1 MRTCTGGCA
10 LCISRGAR
18 WPRAQVQTIG
28 FLSHLRSKGVHRPF
42 MVVGPLSTLPN
53 WVSEF
58 ARWCPSMPCILYHGS
73 KPERTALRSKRMP
86 TGAPRR
92 RRASCYALEPAIS
105 PQAIVKHRC
114 ENRRDNRSR
123 CLHASAQGQPA
134 QPAAPTLLSAHPS
147 LPYAAQAR

>member
-1 MRTCTGGCA
+1 VTAPIVRPLSAHALGLRCA
-10 LCISRGAR
+10 FSQWAR
-18 WPRAQVQTIG
+18 RPRAQVQTIG
-28 FLSHLRSKGVHRPF
+28 FLSHLRSKGVHGPF

-92 RRASCYALEPAIS
+92 RRAPPCHASEPAALRKPFRS
-105 PQAIVKHRC
+105 AAVNTQLTRGDVTCMRLHRGGPHG
-114 ENRRDNRSR
+114 RRRPP
-123 CLHASAQGQPA
+123 C
-134 QPAAPTLLSAHPS
+134 
-147 LPYAAQAR
+147 